1 VAVPAATTGPA
12 ALLSLLAED
21 VAAAGLSRP
30 GGGLPYARSVDDL
43 RVVVVAADPLARRGL
58 AALLGREPGLI
69 VAGRLDAD
77 EDGVDAR
84 RDDADAAV
92 WDLGAGP
99 RPPLQLLTRAAEAG
113 LPVLALVHDE
123 DDAAFALAA
132 GARGVLFRDA
142 SGERLAAALRA
153 VHNGLRVL
161 DDGLAT
167 NALRLPHSAPPA
179 LVEPLTPRESEVLQL
194 LAQGLANKA
203 IAERLGISDH
213 TAKFHVNAILGKLG
227 AQSRTEAI
235 VHAARLGLV
244 IL

>member
-1 VAVPAATTGPA
+1 
-12 ALLSLLAED
+12 
-21 VAAAGLSRP
+21 
-30 GGGLPYARSVDDL
+30 VDEL

-58 AALLGREPGLI
+58 GALLGREPGLI
-69 VAGRLDAD
+69 VSAQLGAD
-77 EDGVDAR
+77 DDGVDAL
-84 RDDADAAV
+84 RDEADAAV

-99 RPPLQLLTRAAEAG
+99 RPGLDRLAQAAQAG
-113 LPVLALVHDE
+113 LTVLALVHDE
-123 DDAAFALAA
+123 DDAVEALAA
-132 GARGVLFRDA
+132 GARAVLFRDA

-153 VHNGLRVL
+153 IHRGLLVL
-161 DDGLAT
+161 DDGLAAH
-167 NALRLPHSAPPA
+167 ALRPRQPAPSP

-213 TAKFHVNAILGKLG
+213 TAKFHVNGILGKLG

-235 VHAARLGLV
+235 VQAARLGLV

>member
-1 VAVPAATTGPA
+1 
-12 ALLSLLAED
+12 
-21 VAAAGLSRP
+21 
-30 GGGLPYARSVDDL
+30 VDEL

-58 AALLGREPGLI
+58 GALLGREPGLI
-69 VAGRLDAD
+69 VSAQLGAD
-77 EDGVDAR
+77 DDGVDAL
-84 RDDADAAV
+84 RDEADAAV

-99 RPPLQLLTRAAEAG
+99 RPGLDRLAQAAQAG
-113 LPVLALVHDE
+113 LTVLALVHDE
-123 DDAAFALAA
+123 DDAVEALAA
-132 GARGVLFRDA
+132 GARAVLFRDA

-153 VHNGLRVL
+153 IHRGLLVL
-161 DDGLAT
+161 DDGLAAH
-167 NALRLPHSAPPA
+167 ALRPRQPAPSA

-213 TAKFHVNAILGKLG
+213 TAKFHVNGILGKLG

-235 VHAARLGLV
+235 VQAARLGLV

>member
-1 VAVPAATTGPA
+1 V
-12 ALLSLLAED
+12 
-21 VAAAGLSRP
+21 
-30 GGGLPYARSVDDL
+30 PYALVVDEL

-58 AALLGREPGLI
+58 ANLLAREPDLTVSAQLAPDDD
-69 VAGRLDAD
+69 VAGTLRHEA
-77 EDGVDAR
+77 E
-84 RDDADAAV
+84 AAV

-99 RPPLQLLTRAAEAG
+99 RPGLDGLAQAAHAG

-123 DDAAFALAA
+123 EDAVEALAA
-132 GARGVLFRDA
+132 GARAVLFRDA
-142 SGERLAAALRA
+142 PGERLAAALRA
-153 VHNGLRVL
+153 VHGGLLVL
-161 DDGLAT
+161 DGGLAAH
-167 NALRLPHSAPPA
+167 ALRPRQPVPPA

-235 VHAARLGLV
+235 VQAARLGLV